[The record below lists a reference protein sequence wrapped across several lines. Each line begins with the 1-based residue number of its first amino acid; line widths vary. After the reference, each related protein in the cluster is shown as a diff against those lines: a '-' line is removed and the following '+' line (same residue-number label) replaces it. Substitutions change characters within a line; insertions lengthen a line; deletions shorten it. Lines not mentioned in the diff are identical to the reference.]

1 MDAEL
6 CPSLM
11 EHFALLPDP
20 RRGPAIQH
28 RLLDIVV
35 IAICAVICGA
45 DDWVEVE
52 AYGRAKQP
60 WLQGFLELP
69 NGIPSHDTFGRVF
82 AQLDAERFEACF
94 AAWVKTVTEL
104 LPGQVVA
111 VDGKTLRRSHD
122 RRRGKAALHMVSAWA
137 ADAHLVLGQVAVED
151 KSNELTA
158 IPQVLRQ
165 LDVHGC
171 IVTIDAMGCQR
182 EIAAQI
188 LAQGGDYLL
197 AVKDNQPLLAQRV
210 ATLFAHAAT
219 HDGRHIVRSEQV
231 TVHKGHGRLE
241 ERRCLALTPDDWGFY
256 LDPQERWEGLR
267 TIVRVEASRQVNGDT
282 SHSVRYYI
290 SSLGGEAAQAAG
302 AIRAHWGVEN
312 ALHWVLDIAFREDE
326 SRLRKGNGAHNFSL
340 LRRLALQLLRR
351 ERTIKIGTKGKRL
364 KAGWDDG
371 YLLKVLT
378 A

>member
-1 MDAEL
+1 MDSEL
-6 CPSLM
+6 CASLI
-11 EHFALLPDP
+11 EHFAVLPDP

-28 RLLDIVV
+28 RFLDIVV

-52 AYGRAKQP
+52 AYGRAKRA
-60 WLQGFLELP
+60 WLQGFLELS

-82 AQLDAERFEACF
+82 AQLDAERFAACF
-94 AAWVKTVTEL
+94 AAWVQTVVEL

-122 RRRGKAALHMVSAWA
+122 RRGGKGPLHLVSAWA
-137 ADAHLVLGQVAVED
+137 ADAHLVLGQVPVED
-151 KSNELTA
+151 KSNEITA
-158 IPQVLRQ
+158 IPEVLRE
-165 LDVHGC
+165 LDLHGC

-188 LAQGGDYLL
+188 IAQGGDYLL
-197 AVKDNQPLLAQRV
+197 AVKENQPLLAQRV
-210 ATLFAHAAT
+210 ATLFAHAET
-219 HDGRHIVRSEQV
+219 PEGRHLARSEHV
-231 TVHKGHGRLE
+231 TVNKGHGRLE

-256 LDPQERWEGLR
+256 LDPQERWEGLH
-267 TIVRVEASRQVNGDT
+267 TLIRVEASRQVDGET

-290 SSLGGEAAQAAG
+290 SSLKGDAAQAAG

-312 ALHWVLDIAFREDE
+312 NLHWVLDIAFREDE
-326 SRLRKGNGAHNFSL
+326 SRLRKGNGAHNFGL

-351 ERTIKIGTKGKRL
+351 EQSAKVGTKAKRL
-364 KAGWDDG
+364 KAGWDDD